1 MRVKKL
7 KRSLL
12 CFVMV
17 FSIFFSLC
25 GCEKN
30 NTEEEETTAETTI
43 LSTQATEQTTLQSQS
58 GEKETTIKTTQ
69 TLAKTMTSAQTTT
82 QTKTETT
89 AQTTAPM
96 TKATTQTKEETIT
109 TTTVKTTHTTKK
121 VTVETTTT
129 TEEEE
134 TMEENMPEIVFIMSL
149 YYHTYRNI
157 FGYFVTNT
165 GEVKMFDFE
174 PIAPGEFYDVQDV
187 YERLDEA
194 VCDEFP
200 KDIWIEFSF
209 DGDPI
214 TNGELVPVSKEEL
227 KEKYKDLICVDQ
239 NGEFR
244 VIENGLED
252 EGCGSAYGVRYN
264 QDNKEEIVLL
274 CGEGEYIYE
283 RKDEISNELCRWL
296 RWEAFPAY
304 PFS

>member
-1 MRVKKL
+1 MKGIQL

-12 CFVMV
+12 CFAMV
-17 FSIFFSLC
+17 FCIVFSLC
-25 GCEKN
+25 GCKN
-30 NTEEEETTAETTI
+30 DNAEEEETTAETRT
-43 LSTQATEQTTLQSQS
+43 LSTQSTEQTTLQSQS

-174 PIAPGEFYDVQDV
+174 PMS
-187 YERLDEA
+187 
-194 VCDEFP
+194 FP
-200 KDIWIEFSF
+200 KIFGS
-209 DGDPI
+209 
-214 TNGELVPVSKEEL
+214 N
-227 KEKYKDLICVDQ
+227 
-239 NGEFR
+239 FR
-244 VIENGLED
+244 LTAI
-252 EGCGSAYGVRYN
+252 R
-264 QDNKEEIVLL
+264 
-274 CGEGEYIYE
+274 
-283 RKDEISNELCRWL
+283 
-296 RWEAFPAY
+296 
-304 PFS
+304 